1 MAKKFIEKLKS
12 DFIILD
18 GGMGTQLQAAGLE
31 LGGIPELLNLTNPA
45 LITKVHANYVA
56 AGSDVV
62 YTNTFGANRKK
73 MARTGE
79 SVDTLIKAA
88 IKNARKSGAAYV
100 ALDVGPIGTLLEP
113 LGDLAF
119 EDAVDIFAEMM
130 VAGRGADL
138 IAIETMTDLYETKA
152 AVLAAKEN
160 TDLPIIVTMSFEAN
174 GRTFTGT
181 DAVSMAVTLE
191 GLGVDAIGLNCS
203 LGPEQLSPII
213 KKISESCTL
222 PLVFKP
228 NAGLPD
234 PLTGAYDVTPEDFAA
249 AIKAVLPLGVKLV
262 GGCCGS
268 TPEYISKV
276 RIAVS
281 EFKEEHMGVNPREY
295 MAERGEIESCVCSAS
310 KAVFIDQPRAIGE
323 RINPTGK
330 KRFQQALREGD
341 MDYVL
346 NQAIAQVE
354 AGADILDIN
363 VGVPGIDEKETMV
376 KVVKAVQG
384 VVDVPLQLDSSDPKA
399 IEAGLRVYNGKPIV
413 NSVNGNE
420 EVLSAVLPLVKKYGA
435 SVVGL
440 TLDHTGIQKTAAARV
455 GIASRIY
462 ARAVQEGIRKNDL
475 FIDCLTMTA
484 STEQEAVMA
493 TLEAMQRVRRE
504 MGLKTVLG
512 VSNIS
517 FGLPFREQVTTTF
530 LTMAM
535 CYGLMLPIVNPN
547 IESIMGAIRSYRLL
561 ANYDKNSAE
570 YITAYADYVPEAKRV
585 KTVVLDGAVN
595 AGGANGAGSSPAGTG
610 NAGAASGSQS
620 GAGNDGN
627 AQAAVK
633 NKDAAEWE
641 QRAVNAFGAEGSAL
655 FNAVLKGLKDQGA
668 TLTKLCLEKGDALDI
683 VNEVLIPALD
693 YIGSRFE
700 AGKLFLPQLILS
712 AAVTQASSDVIKDT
726 LAKSGGRKA
735 DNGKVVLA
743 TVKGDIHDIGKNI
756 VKLLLE
762 NYGFTVIDLGKDVPP
777 EAVVDA
783 VKKENAKLVGL
794 SALMTTT
801 LPSMKETIEKLH
813 EAGLDCKTVVGGA
826 VLTPEYAKEIH
837 ADFYAKD
844 ALESCNIA
852 RKVYN
857 IS

>member
-1 MAKKFIEKLKS
+1 MPKKFLEKLKN

-18 GGMGTQLQAAGLE
+18 GGMGTQLQAAGLP
-31 LGGIPELLNLTNPA
+31 LGGIPELLNLTNPE
-45 LITKVHANYVA
+45 LITKIHSAYVA

-79 SVDTLIKAA
+79 SVEKLIKEA
-88 IKNARKSGAAYV
+88 IRNARKSGASYV
-100 ALDVGPIGTLLEP
+100 ALDVGPIGALLEP

-119 EDAVDIFAEMM
+119 EEAVDIFAEEMR
-130 VAGRGADL
+130 AGASADL
-138 IAIETMTDLYETKA
+138 VVIETMTDLYETKA

-160 TDLPIIVTMSFEAN
+160 TNLPVIVTMSFEEN

-191 GLGVDAIGLNCS
+191 GLGVDALGLNCS
-203 LGPEQLSPII
+203 LGPAQLAPIV
-213 KKISESCTL
+213 KTLSENCTL
-222 PLVFKP
+222 PLIFKP

-234 PLTGAYDVTPEDFAA
+234 PITGKYDVLPDEFAEA
-249 AIKAVLPLGVKLV
+249 VKAVLPLGVKLV

-276 RIAVS
+276 KLMI
-281 EFKEEHMGVNPREY
+281 EDFKKEHRGVNPAKY
-295 MAERGEIESCVCSAS
+295 MVPRAEGESCVCSAS
-310 KAVFIDQPRAIGE
+310 KAVFIDMPRVIGE

-330 KRFQQALREGD
+330 KRFQEALKNGD
-341 MDYVL
+341 MDYIL
-346 NQAIAQVE
+346 NQAIQQAE

-363 VGVPGIDEKETMV
+363 VGVPGIDEVSTMV
-376 KVVKAVQG
+376 KVVKAVQS
-384 VVDVPLQLDSSDPKA
+384 VVDLPLQLDSSNPQA

-420 EVLSAVLPLVKKYGA
+420 ETLSAVLPLVKKYGA

-440 TLDHTGIQKTAAARV
+440 TLDHAGIQKTAAARV

-462 ARAVQEGIRKNDL
+462 NRAVKEGIKQKDI

-493 TLEAMQRVRRE
+493 TLEAMQRVRHE

-530 LTMAM
+530 LTMAL
-535 CYGLMLPIVNPN
+535 CYGLTLPIINPN
-547 IESIMGAIRSYRLL
+547 VESVIGAVRSYRLL
-561 ANYDKNSAE
+561 ANHDKNSEE
-570 YITAYADYVPEAKRV
+570 YIKAYADYVPEAKRV
-585 KTVVLDGAVN
+585 KTLVIE
-595 AGGANGAGSSPAGTG
+595 G
-610 NAGAASGSQS
+610 NAGAAQAGAAQTAAAGS
-620 GAGNDGN
+620 
-627 AQAAVK
+627 K
-633 NKDAAEWE
+633 NKDAADWE
-641 QRAVNAFGAEGSAL
+641 IRATNAFGAEGTAL
-655 FNAVLKGLKDQGA
+655 FNAVIKGLKDQGT
-668 TLTKLCLEKGDALDI
+668 TLTKACLEKGEALDI

-693 YIGSRFE
+693 YVGSRFE

-712 AAVTQASSDVIKDT
+712 AAVTQCSSDVIKET
-726 LAKSGGRKA
+726 LAKSGEA
-735 DNGKVVLA
+735 SQNNGKVVLA

-762 NYGFTVIDLGKDVPP
+762 NYGFNVIDLGRDVAP
-777 EAVVDA
+777 EAVVEA
-783 VKKENAKLVGL
+783 VKREDAKLVGL

-813 EAGLDCKTVVGGA
+813 EAGLDCKVVVGGA

-837 ADFYAKD
+837 ADYYAKD
-844 ALESCNIA
+844 ALESCSIA
-852 RKVYN
+852 REVYN
-857 IS
+857 IK

>member
-1 MAKKFIEKLKS
+1 MPKKFLEKLKS

-31 LGGIPELLNLTNPA
+31 LGGIPELLNISNPE
-45 LITKVHANYVA
+45 LITKIHSAYVA

-62 YTNTFGANRKK
+62 YTNTFGCNRKK

-79 SVDTLIKAA
+79 SVERLIKEA
-88 IKNARKSGAAYV
+88 IRNARKSGASYV
-100 ALDVGPIGTLLEP
+100 ALDVGPIGALLEP

-119 EDAVDIFAEMM
+119 EEAVDIFAEEMR
-130 VAGRGADL
+130 AGASADL
-138 IAIETMTDLYETKA
+138 IVIETMTDLYETKA

-160 TDLPIIVTMSFEAN
+160 TNLPVIVTMSFEEN

-203 LGPEQLSPII
+203 LGPAQLTPII
-213 KKISESCTL
+213 KKLSENCTL
-222 PLVFKP
+222 PLIFKP

-234 PLTGAYDVTPEDFAA
+234 PITGKYDVLPDEFAG
-249 AIKAVLPLGVKLV
+249 AIKAVLPYGVKLV

-276 RIAVS
+276 KIAV
-281 EFKEEHMGVNPREY
+281 EDFKAEHKGVNPAKY
-295 MAERGEIESCVCSAS
+295 MVKRSEGISCVCSAS
-310 KAVFIDQPRAIGE
+310 KAVYIDQPRAIGE

-330 KRFQQALREGD
+330 KRFQEALKNGD
-341 MDYVL
+341 MDYIL
-346 NQAIAQVE
+346 NQAIQQTE
-354 AGADILDIN
+354 AGADILDVN
-363 VGVPGIDEKETMV
+363 VGVPGIDEVSTMV
-376 KVVKAVQG
+376 RVVKAIQS
-384 VVDVPLQLDSSDPKA
+384 VVDLPLQLDSSNPRA

-420 EVLSAVLPLVKKYGA
+420 ETLDAVLPLVKKYGA

-440 TLDHTGIQKTAAARV
+440 TLDHTGIQKTANARV
-455 GIASRIY
+455 GIAARIY
-462 ARAVQEGIRKNDL
+462 ARAQKEGIKQKDV

-484 STEQEAVMA
+484 STEQEAVTA
-493 TLEAMQRVRRE
+493 TLEAMQRVRHE
-504 MGLKTVLG
+504 MGLNTVLG

-530 LTMAM
+530 LTMAL
-535 CYGLMLPIVNPN
+535 CYGLTLPIINPN

-561 ANYDKNSAE
+561 ANHDKNSEE
-570 YITAYADYVPEAKRV
+570 YISAYADYVPEAKRV
-585 KTVVLDGAVN
+585 KTVVVD
-595 AGGANGAGSSPAGTG
+595 ANGANTRETVAGTTQNTQTEQG
-610 NAGAASGSQS
+610 I
-620 GAGNDGN
+620 
-627 AQAAVK
+627 K
-633 NKDAAEWE
+633 NKDAADWE

-655 FNAVLKGLKDQGA
+655 FNAVIKGLKDQGA
-668 TLTKLCLEKGDALDI
+668 ALTKECLNKGEALDI

-693 YIGSRFE
+693 YVGSRFE

-712 AAVTQASSDVIKDT
+712 AAVTQASSDVIKEK
-726 LAKSGGRKA
+726 LAAAGNNTQ

-762 NYGFTVIDLGKDVPP
+762 NYGFTVIDLGRDVPP
-777 EAVVDA
+777 EAVVEA
-783 VKKENAKLVGL
+783 VKKEGAKLVGL

-813 EAGLDCKTVVGGA
+813 EAGLDCKVVVGGA
-826 VLTPEYAKEIH
+826 VLTPEYAKEIR
-837 ADFYAKD
+837 ADYYAKD
-844 ALESCNIA
+844 ALESCTIA
-852 RKVYN
+852 RKVYG